1 MQFFRVMVLTY
12 CRRPVDRFPGESVGV
27 LCSQLSGTVPAKR
40 SVKDFGTA
48 ERLLEQ
54 LTHDPTNYSSWDVAY
69 DRYRELQWLFK
80 RSNIRVPKDMWME
93 IVIHGYVTRHG
104 CPSSPFTPQSMADER
119 IVKSRDWI
127 VMKGNR
133 FE

>member
-1 MQFFRVMVLTY
+1 MQFFRVMILTY
-12 CRRPVDRFPGESVGV
+12 FKNPQVRYPGEFVGV
-27 LCSQLSGTVPAKR
+27 LCSQLSGTVPSKR
-40 SVKDFGTA
+40 TVKEFGSA

-54 LTHDPTNYSSWDVAY
+54 LTHDPTNYSSWDAAY

-80 RSNIRVPKDMWME
+80 KSQIVIPKGMMME
-93 IVIHGYVTRHG
+93 IVLQGYTTRHG

-119 IVKSRDWI
+119 IVKSRDWTI
-127 VMKGNR
+127 MKGAR